1 MDPMVLILHLRVTR
15 RSTRVLSAPWMAKRS
30 NFQLGCVH
38 LSYLTITYTER
49 AYTRQVEP
57 ADLEKFHSE
66 YGTLL
71 KAGMSTL
78 RKRDKKREKLRAE
91 ELAKKKKR
99 LMEAVVVSGP
109 KRGAGRNKRK
119 RLITAAVRLAEF
131 KKRAVEKGGVKTGSS

>member
-1 MDPMVLILHLRVTR
+1 VSYPRHGWQKDQIFNSGA
-15 RSTRVLSAPWMAKRS
+15 STLSVSPLPTQ
-30 NFQLGCVH
+30 NEL
-38 LSYLTITYTER
+38 
-49 AYTRQVEP
+49 TRQVEP

-78 RKRDKKREKLRAE
+78 RKRDKKREKSRAE

-131 KKRAVEKGGVKTGSS
+131 KKRAVGKGAVKTGSS